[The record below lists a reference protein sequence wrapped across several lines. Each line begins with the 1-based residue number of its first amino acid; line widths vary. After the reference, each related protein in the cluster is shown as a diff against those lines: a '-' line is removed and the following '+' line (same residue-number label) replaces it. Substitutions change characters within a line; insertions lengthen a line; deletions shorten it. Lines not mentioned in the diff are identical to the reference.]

1 MLNYFIICLIF
12 LMGLYFYLKMN
23 TPGLLENFSSNNCPD
38 QLIQK
43 GNQIYL
49 KNTKLARIP
58 GVNPIRFENLEDYVE
73 FLNWQRSQGTNCPV
87 LKLDQSFSNQKELNY
102 NIEKP
107 CKKSNFQLLMDAS
120 RNDPPF
126 NKNLYPGFDPLNQYI
141 GVDTPLDSLYRE
153 ESPYSA
159 NAMDKNW
166 SGRKYSQKLT
176 KSDYYNENK

>member
-1 MLNYFIICLIF
+1 
-12 LMGLYFYLKMN
+12 MGLYFYLKMN

-102 NIEKP
+102 NIEKQ
-107 CKKSNFQLLMDAS
+107 CKKSKFQFQVW
-120 RNDPPF
+120 RRVN
-126 NKNLYPGFDPLNQYI
+126 NY
-141 GVDTPLDSLYRE
+141 LD
-153 ESPYSA
+153 
-159 NAMDKNW
+159 
-166 SGRKYSQKLT
+166 
-176 KSDYYNENK
+176 